1 MFLRHKW
8 FKPVSCPKSAEA
20 VTETRLE
27 HCNHFIWGAEKIQ
40 GSLRGTKRE
49 THPQKY
55 EEDKSTNQA
64 LLKTEEVYMASAS
77 RKAQPRTEDIS

>member
-8 FKPVSCPKSAEA
+8 FKSVSCPKSPEA
-20 VTETRLE
+20 VTEMHLE
-27 HCNHFIWGAEKIQ
+27 HCNHFIWGADKIQ
-40 GSLRGTKRE
+40 GSLDTKRE

-64 LLKTEEVYMASAS
+64 LLKTEEIYVASVL